1 MLKIL
6 VADDHAIVRQ
16 GVKQIITDSHDDI
29 VICDEASNGQEAL
42 NKALQ
47 NDYDVVLL
55 DISMPDKSGLE
66 VLREL
71 GRQRPELPILILT
84 MHSEQDYAMRVLR
97 QGASGYITKQSAPE
111 ELMTAILRV
120 ASGGKYVS
128 PSLAEDM
135 VSYLKVGEKKQIHSL
150 LSKREYQVM
159 CMIAKGST
167 VSEISEQMA
176 LSKRTIRTYRI
187 RILKKMRVNGDAAL
201 VRYAVENQL
210 LT

>member
-16 GVKQIITDSHDDI
+16 GVKQILADSHDMVDY
-29 VICDEASNGQEAL
+29 DEASNGQEAL
-42 NKALQ
+42 DKALL

-55 DISMPDKSGLE
+55 DISMPGKSGLE

-71 GRQRPELPILILT
+71 KSQKPGLPVLILT
-84 MHSEQDYAMRVLR
+84 MHAEQDYAIRVLR

-111 ELMTAILRV
+111 ELMTAIHRV

-135 VSYLKVGEKKQIHSL
+135 VSYLKIGEEKQPHSV
-150 LSKREYQVM
+150 LSEREHQVM
-159 CMIAKGST
+159 CMIAAGRT
-167 VSEISEQMA
+167 VNEISEQMA
-176 LSKRTIRTYRI
+176 LSKRTIRTYRY
-187 RILKKMRVNGDAAL
+187 RILKKMKVSNDAAL
-201 VRYAVENQL
+201 IRYAVENRL
-210 LT
+210 VT

>member
-6 VADDHAIVRQ
+6 IADDHAVVRQ
-16 GVKQIITDSHDDI
+16 GVKQILADSHDI
-29 VICDEASNGQEAL
+29 VVCDEASNGQEAL

-128 PSLAEDM
+128 PSLAEEL
-135 VSYLKVGEKKQIHSL
+135 VSYVRNGTEEPLHAV
-150 LSKREYQVM
+150 LSEREHQVM
-159 CMIAKGST
+159 CMIASGKT
-167 VSEISEQMA
+167 IKQIADQML

-187 RILKKMRVNGDAAL
+187 RILKKMRVNSDAAL

>member
-16 GVKQIITDSHDDI
+16 GLKQILSDNQDK
-29 VICDEASNGQEAL
+29 VIHDEASNGEEAL
-42 NKALQ
+42 EKALQ
-47 NDYDVVLL
+47 YDYDMVLL
-55 DISMPDKSGLE
+55 DISMPGKNGLE

-71 GRQRPELPILILT
+71 GSQKPDLPVLILT

-97 QGASGYITKQSAPE
+97 LGASGYITKQSAPE

-128 PSLAEDM
+128 PSLAENI
-135 VSYLKVGEKKQIHSL
+135 VTYLQTSEKKHINSM
-150 LSKREYQVM
+150 LSAREYQVM
-159 CMIAKGST
+159 RMIVEGST
-167 VSEISEQMA
+167 VREISEQMA
-176 LSKRTIRTYRI
+176 LSKRTIRTYRA
-187 RILKKMRVNGDAAL
+187 RILKKIKVSNDADL
-201 VRYAVENQL
+201 IRYAIENRL

>member
-16 GVKQIITDSHDDI
+16 GVKQILADSHDM
-29 VICDEASNGQEAL
+29 VVCDEASDGQEAL
-42 NKALQ
+42 DKALL

-55 DISMPDKSGLE
+55 DISMPGKNGLE

-71 GRQRPELPILILT
+71 GSQKPGLPVLILT

-97 QGASGYITKQSAPE
+97 QGASGYISKQSAPE

-135 VSYLKVGEKKQIHSL
+135 VSYLKIGEEKQPHSV
-150 LSKREYQVM
+150 LSEREHQVM
-159 CMIAKGST
+159 CMIATGRT
-167 VSEISEQMA
+167 VKEISEQMA
-176 LSKRTIRTYRI
+176 LSKRTIRTYRS
-187 RILKKMRVNGDAAL
+187 RILKKMKVGSDAAL
-201 VRYAVENQL
+201 IRYAVENRL
-210 LT
+210 IT

>member
-1 MLKIL
+1 VLKIL

-16 GVKQIITDSHDDI
+16 GVKQILADSHDI
-29 VICDEASNGQEAL
+29 VVCDEASNGEEAL
-42 NKALQ
+42 NKALH

-71 GRQRPELPILILT
+71 VRQRPELPILILT

-128 PSLAEDM
+128 PSLAEELISCLRNGTEEPLHE
-135 VSYLKVGEKKQIHSL
+135 V
-150 LSKREYQVM
+150 LSEREHQVM
-159 CMIAKGST
+159 CMIASGKT
-167 VSEISEQMA
+167 IKQIADQML
-176 LSKRTIRTYRI
+176 LSKRTIRTYRN
-187 RILKKMRVNGDAAL
+187 RILKKMRVNSDAAL

>member
-1 MLKIL
+1 VLKIL
-6 VADDHAIVRQ
+6 VADDHAIVRR
-16 GVKQIITDSHDDI
+16 GVKQILADSHDLVDY
-29 VICDEASNGQEAL
+29 DEASNGQEAL
-42 NKALQ
+42 DKALQ

-55 DISMPDKSGLE
+55 DISMPGKSGLE

-71 GRQRPELPILILT
+71 GSQKPGLPVLILT

-135 VSYLKVGEKKQIHSL
+135 VSYLKIGKEKQPHGV
-150 LSKREYQVM
+150 LSEREHQVM
-159 CMIAKGST
+159 CMIAAGRT
-167 VSEISEQMA
+167 VNEISEQMA
-176 LSKRTIRTYRI
+176 LSKRTIRTYRY
-187 RILKKMRVNGDAAL
+187 RILKKMKVSNDAAL
-201 VRYAVENQL
+201 IRYAVENRL
-210 LT
+210 VT

>member
-16 GVKQIITDSHDDI
+16 GVKQILADSQDM
-29 VICDEASNGQEAL
+29 VVCDEASDGQEAL
-42 NKALQ
+42 DKALL

-55 DISMPDKSGLE
+55 DISMPGKSGLE

-71 GRQRPELPILILT
+71 GNQKPGLPILILT

-111 ELMTAILRV
+111 ELMAAIHRV

-135 VSYLKVGEKKQIHSL
+135 VSYLKIGEEKQPHSV
-150 LSKREYQVM
+150 LSEREHQVM
-159 CMIAKGST
+159 CMIAAGRT
-167 VSEISEQMA
+167 VKEISEQMA
-176 LSKRTIRTYRI
+176 LNTRTIRTYRS
-187 RILKKMRVNGDAAL
+187 RIFKKMKVGSNAAL
-201 VRYAVENQL
+201 TRYAVENRL
-210 LT
+210 IT